1 MKNNVHKLI
10 TANKVFLLLAVFL
23 LTTNCAGLLGSL
35 SMNGATAVATGH
47 IEKSVAKMSI
57 DVVVHNRSGKT
68 PGGHLYAMLETDRT
82 KKHLEKHFPD
92 KEVTR
97 QAIWKLAY
105 DEVVDFEVVP

>member
-47 IEKSVAKMSI
+47 IEKSVAKMS
-57 DVVVHNRSGKT
+57 
-68 PGGHLYAMLETDRT
+68 Y
-82 KKHLEKHFPD
+82 
-92 KEVTR
+92 
-97 QAIWKLAY
+97 
-105 DEVVDFEVVP
+105 